1 MHSMHIGILKMKTTS
16 EISTSVI
23 INGENP
29 IFTLYIFISRYSKL
43 FWWIKTELSA
53 RRSCSKLDVEMIYDI
68 ADEVTQEL
76 SESLLSRYET
86 GLEESMKGSDFIFD
100 FVNLFHYKCH

>member
-1 MHSMHIGILKMKTTS
+1 
-16 EISTSVI
+16 
-23 INGENP
+23 
-29 IFTLYIFISRYSKL
+29 
-43 FWWIKTELSA
+43 
-53 RRSCSKLDVEMIYDI
+53 MIYDI